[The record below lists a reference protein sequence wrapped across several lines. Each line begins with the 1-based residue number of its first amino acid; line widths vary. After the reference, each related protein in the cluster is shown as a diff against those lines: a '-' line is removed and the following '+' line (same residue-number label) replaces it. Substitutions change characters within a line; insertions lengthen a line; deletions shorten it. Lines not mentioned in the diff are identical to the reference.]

1 MQENRTF
8 DANWSGGRRAVLK
21 SMGAGLAATALS
33 SGITAT
39 GGAQPQVSGGI
50 RPGSAQPP
58 MSPVRPSSA
67 IMRKI
72 PSTGEELPAIGLG
85 TFFTFDVLPGQ
96 PRDHLRQVI
105 QTYWDGGARVIDTSP
120 LYGSGEISVGAFA
133 TALGIADD
141 VFYTDKI
148 WSTGEYLGDESHALC
163 SLRLTKE
170 RLWRQR
176 IDVMQ
181 VHSLIN
187 VEIILPYLRAWK
199 KEGHIRYA
207 GVTHYEDLYLPPL
220 VSWVERG
227 NLDFVQ
233 ARYSIFNRN
242 AEERLLPAA
251 AERGIAVLTNM
262 PFEKARLFKIVEG
275 RELPGFASDIGAT
288 SWAAFFL
295 KWVISHPNVTC
306 ALPSTSNPAH
316 AAENVE
322 ALRGPLPDR
331 EMRARMVR
339 YMEGIPGFGE
349 IDKMPWYPDK
359 HYNGFIAQAQTAL
372 RARS

>member
-1 MQENRTF
+1 MQENTKV
-8 DANWSGGRRAVLK
+8 DTNWSGDRRAVLK
-21 SMGAGLAATALS
+21 SIGAGMAATALS
-33 SGITAT
+33 SGIAAT
-39 GGAQPQVSGGI
+39 GGAQTSGDI
-50 RPGSAQPP
+50 RTGSAQPP
-58 MSPVRPSSA
+58 VAASHPSGV
-67 IMRKI
+67 ITRKI
-72 PSTGEELPAIGLG
+72 PSTGEELPVIGLG

-133 TALGIADD
+133 TALGIADN
-141 VFYTDKI
+141 VFFTDKI
-148 WSTGEYLGDESHALC
+148 WSTGDYLGDESHALR
-163 SLRLTKE
+163 SLRLTRE

-220 VSWVERG
+220 IGWVERG

-233 ARYSIFNRN
+233 ARYSIFNRK

-275 RELPGFASDIGAT
+275 RELPGFASEIGAA

-339 YMEGIPGFGE
+339 YMEGIPGFNE
-349 IDKMPWYPDK
+349 IEKMPWYPGK
-359 HYNGFIAQAQTAL
+359 HYNGLIAQAQTAL